1 MIEKLADFRI
11 SLHQFYAAIYMA
23 SCMMILESFVHTLSW
38 NGWVVVLGLLI
49 VSLIGIRYQVGIMDT
64 EYLHDMIPHHSMAV
78 LTSRAILKKT
88 NNVEVYTVAKQI
100 LDTQSSEIQQ
110 MKMLTAY

>member
-1 MIEKLADFRI
+1 MI
-11 SLHQFYAAIYMA
+11 
-23 SCMMILESFVHTLSW
+23 ILESFVHTLSW
-38 NGWVVVLGLLI
+38 NGWVVVLCLLI
-49 VSLIGIRYQVGIMDT
+49 ASLLGIRYQVGVMDT

-100 LDTQSSEIQQ
+100 LDAQLSEIQQ
-110 MKMLTAY
+110 MKTLTAY